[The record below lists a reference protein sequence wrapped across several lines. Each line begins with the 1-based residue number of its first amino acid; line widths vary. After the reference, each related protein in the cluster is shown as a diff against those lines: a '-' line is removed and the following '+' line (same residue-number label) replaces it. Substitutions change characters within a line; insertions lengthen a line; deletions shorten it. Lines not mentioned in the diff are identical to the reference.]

1 MLDSR
6 QIFLWLADQQS
17 SVAGKTDIRNCAET
31 SAVTLSNI
39 VSCRDRIHCP
49 TQAVTSVIGKSQY
62 QARAA
67 RHVSRECGTLFRG
80 ICVKEIST
88 ADKFPTPAIG
98 LVRVLAMD

>member
-1 MLDSR
+1 M
-6 QIFLWLADQQS
+6 
-17 SVAGKTDIRNCAET
+17 
-31 SAVTLSNI
+31 
-39 VSCRDRIHCP
+39 SCRDRIHCP